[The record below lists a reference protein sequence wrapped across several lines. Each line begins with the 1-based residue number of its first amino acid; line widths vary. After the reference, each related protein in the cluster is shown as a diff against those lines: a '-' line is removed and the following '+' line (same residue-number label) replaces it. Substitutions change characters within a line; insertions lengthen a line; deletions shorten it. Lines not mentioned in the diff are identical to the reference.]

1 MLLIIP
7 EAVVIKEIFKIDTII
22 ITQIYKNKSHS
33 ITLNRQC
40 SKKLKTLL
48 KCLNDLRSRETHMN
62 KIK

>member
-48 KCLNDLRSRETHMN
+48 KCLNDLRSRETQMN